1 MLALDKLPVADE
13 AHDRA
18 FLDLWIQDFG
28 ACAFSAADEVG
39 LFVAL
44 VEGGRTAE
52 QIAEVLRLEPDAVL
66 AVCRALVGLRGLTV
80 RGGTFELTDFTRA
93 FWVKRTPAYRGREF
107 DRHRDWEQHQRI
119 VDTLEGRWAP
129 IDDGER
135 SFTAGWREGDLD
147 AAAAARFTRVMH
159 SMIFTPS
166 LAAARCGAL
175 FGLRHVLD
183 VGGGSGVFA
192 AALVAH
198 QPGVRA
204 TVLELPAVCEASRRI
219 LRDVASGSRVEHRA
233 GNFFRDPWPDDADA
247 AWLSNV
253 LHDWPVETCRELLR
267 KVFSALPP
275 GGRVFVHEALL
286 DPGRCGPTFTAL
298 FHLLMH
304 MNHRGQQFTE
314 TSIFDLLTETGFRCP
329 RVVHS
334 YSYWSVVE
342 GRRPE

>member
-1 MLALDKLPVADE
+1 MIDLHQLPVADE

-66 AVCRALVGLRGLTV
+66 AVCRALVALHGLTV
-80 RGGTFELTDFTRA
+80 CGGTFELTDFARA

-135 SFTAGWREGDLD
+135 SFTAGWRDGDLD
-147 AAAAARFTRVMH
+147 AGAAVRFTRVMH

-166 LAAARCGAL
+166 LAAVRSGAL
-175 FGLRHVLD
+175 AGVRHVLD

-192 AALVAH
+192 AAWIAH
-198 QPGVRA
+198 QPLARA
-204 TVLELPAVCEASRRI
+204 TVLDLPPVCEASRKI
-219 LRDVASGSRVEHRA
+219 LREVESGCRVEHHP
-233 GNFFRDPWPDDADA
+233 GNFFRDPWPEDADA

-253 LHDWPVETCRELLR
+253 LHDWPLETCRELLR
-267 KVFSALPP
+267 KVFSALPT
-275 GGRVFVHEALL
+275 GGRLFVHEALL
-286 DPGRCGPTFTAL
+286 EPDGCAPTFTAQ

-314 TSIFDLLTETGFRCP
+314 ASLFELLAEAGFRDL